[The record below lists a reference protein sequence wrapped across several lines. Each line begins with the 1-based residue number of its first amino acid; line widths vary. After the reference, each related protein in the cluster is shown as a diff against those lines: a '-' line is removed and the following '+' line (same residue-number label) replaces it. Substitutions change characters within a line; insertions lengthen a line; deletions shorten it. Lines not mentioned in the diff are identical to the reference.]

1 MKELILI
8 EKDPKLP
15 WAVFVGAAGMPGVHA
30 RPYPLLW
37 MNEFPMKYLRQ
48 DRVYGLEGILAC
60 EEGGG
65 YCHYYCHASAIRVA
79 FL

>member
-1 MKELILI
+1 
-8 EKDPKLP
+8 
-15 WAVFVGAAGMPGVHA
+15 
-30 RPYPLLW
+30 

-79 FL
+79 FLQGETAFITAGAGISRIPGFLLGN